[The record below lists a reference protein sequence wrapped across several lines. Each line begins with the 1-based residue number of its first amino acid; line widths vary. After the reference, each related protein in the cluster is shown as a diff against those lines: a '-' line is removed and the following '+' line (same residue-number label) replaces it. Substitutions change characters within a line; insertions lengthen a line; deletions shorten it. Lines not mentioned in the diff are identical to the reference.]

1 MTNPAE
7 LEILG
12 DGKQTKSYLEVH
24 ECIAA
29 MLYAT
34 GKARGTVNTFNIGSE
49 DWIDV
54 KTIAEIVTEEMH
66 LPDTKFRFTGGER
79 GWVGDV
85 PRCSSP
91 LNDQGAPLET
101 ATGITGKC
109 QDRCQG
115 PAVRTVRDS
124 MKYIVVLGD
133 GMADEPLEELG
144 GKTPLEYAQTPNMDR
159 MARDGACGMLRT
171 IPDGFEAGSDIANMA
186 VLGYAPEKYYTGR
199 GPLEALSMGV
209 DLAPDDVAY
218 RCNLVTI
225 EENTMADFSAG
236 HITSAEGA
244 ELFASLQKAVPEV
257 MLKAG
262 VSYRNLL
269 VVHGGQGCSIH
280 PSARYC
286 GAGDIPLPPQ
296 GWRCRPASPVHGNR
310 AGRSLIT
317 IPVNAARIKA
327 GKRPATRIWP
337 WSGGHKPA
345 FPLFEEKYGKKGGI
359 ISAVDLLNGIARCAG
374 MEVITVPGA
383 TGYLDTD
390 YDAKARYALDAI
402 KRLDF
407 VYVHIEAP
415 DEAGHLGSVEEKVKA
430 IERVDGVVGTIRDQF
445 DGVLA
450 VLPDH
455 PTPIRVKTHTRDPD
469 PLCCHRQGNGREHG
483 IFGSGGPVRGT
494 RDEKRNGVLGVPLL
508 VRKGWHQ
515 SPASS

>member
-1 MTNPAE
+1 
-7 LEILG
+7 
-12 DGKQTKSYLEVH
+12 
-24 ECIAA
+24 
-29 MLYAT
+29 
-34 GKARGTVNTFNIGSE
+34 
-49 DWIDV
+49 
-54 KTIAEIVTEEMH
+54 
-66 LPDTKFRFTGGER
+66 
-79 GWVGDV
+79 
-85 PRCSSP
+85 
-91 LNDQGAPLET
+91 
-101 ATGITGKC
+101 
-109 QDRCQG
+109 
-115 PAVRTVRDS
+115 
-124 MKYIVVLGD
+124 MKYIVILGD

-144 GKTPLEYAQTPNMDR
+144 GKTPLEYAQTPNMDH

-218 RCNLVTI
+218 RCNLITV

-244 ELFASLQKAVPEV
+244 ELFASLQEAVPDV
-257 MLKAG
+257 MFRAG

-269 VVHGGQGCSIH
+269 VVHRGKGASSTPPHDIVGQGIS
-280 PSARYC
+280 PFLPK
-286 GAGDIPLPPQ
+286 GGDADLLL
-296 GWRCRPASPVHGNR
+296 RCMEISRQVFDDH
-310 AGRSLIT
+310 
-317 IPVNAARIKA
+317 PVNKARIKA

-345 FPLFEEKYGKKGGI
+345 FPLFMKKYGKRGGM

-374 MEVITVPGA
+374 MEVISVPGA

-402 KRLDF
+402 KHLDF

-430 IERVDGVVGTIRDQF
+430 IERVDGVIGTIRDQF

-455 PTPIRVKTHTRDPD
+455 PTPIRLKTHTRDPIPIVVIGKGTD
-469 PLCCHRQGNGREHG
+469 GSTVYSETAGR
-483 IFGSGGPVRGT
+483 SGGLGT
-494 RDEKRNGVLGVPLL
+494 RTATKFLEFLF
-508 VRKGWHQ
+508 
-515 SPASS
+515 S

>member
-1 MTNPAE
+1 
-7 LEILG
+7 
-12 DGKQTKSYLEVH
+12 
-24 ECIAA
+24 
-29 MLYAT
+29 
-34 GKARGTVNTFNIGSE
+34 
-49 DWIDV
+49 
-54 KTIAEIVTEEMH
+54 
-66 LPDTKFRFTGGER
+66 
-79 GWVGDV
+79 
-85 PRCSSP
+85 
-91 LNDQGAPLET
+91 
-101 ATGITGKC
+101 
-109 QDRCQG
+109 
-115 PAVRTVRDS
+115 

-144 GKTPLEYAQTPNMDR
+144 GKTPLEYAQTPNMDA

-209 DLAPDDVAY
+209 SLAPDDVAY

-244 ELFASLQKAVPEV
+244 ELFASLRKAVPEV
-257 MLKAG
+257 MLRAG

-269 VVHGGQGCSIH
+269 VVHGGE
-280 PSARYC
+280 
-286 GAGDIPLPPQ
+286 GAASTPPHDIVGQEISPFLPRGGD
-296 GWRCRPASPVHGNR
+296 
-310 AGRSLIT
+310 AGLLLQCMEKSRQVFERH
-317 IPVNAARIKA
+317 PVNAARIRE

-337 WSGGHKPA
+337 WSGGRKPA
-345 FPLFEEKYGKKGGI
+345 FPPFAEKYGKKGGI

-374 MEVITVPGA
+374 MEVISVPGA

-390 YDAKARYALDAI
+390 YDAKARYVLVAFRL
-402 KRLDF
+402 LDF

-430 IERVDGVVGTIRDQF
+430 IERVDGVVGTLRDRF

-455 PTPIRVKTHTRDPD
+455 PTPIRLRTHTRDPV
-469 PLCCHRQGNGREHG
+469 PFVVTGRGTDGSTIYSEAAG
-483 IFGSGGPVRGT
+483 RSGGLGT
-494 RDEKRNGVLGVPLL
+494 KNATDFLEFLF
-508 VRKGWHQ
+508 
-515 SPASS
+515 S